1 MQAHPSSGESNRR
14 ALVVVGDDFQLA
26 QGPGYAS
33 LHVSQRVQQRISADE
48 QLWRQGGVVCD
59 YAYVADVLEEYNSC
73 GGHTWV
79 APRVRNALDAVLQ
92 KRAELGTP
100 HPRCVR

>member
-1 MQAHPSSGESNRR
+1 MYITLPLYCESNRR

-59 YAYVADVLEEYNSC
+59 YAYVK
-73 GGHTWV
+73 
-79 APRVRNALDAVLQ
+79 ALTCSRSTTA
-92 KRAELGTP
+92 AEVTLGWLP
-100 HPRCVR
+100 V

>member
-48 QLWRQGGVVCD
+48 QLWRQGGVV
-59 YAYVADVLEEYNSC
+59 YYDVLEEYNSC

>member
-33 LHVSQRVQQRISADE
+33 LHVSQRVQQRT
-48 QLWRQGGVVCD
+48 
-59 YAYVADVLEEYNSC
+59 DVLEEYNSC